1 MPALFRRRRAGPAP
15 EAVRFRAAPGVVS
28 AQQGARMVMLDPR
41 RGEYFG
47 LDEVGAAIWTQL
59 AEGRTLTELVDALER
74 EYAAPRAELERD
86 AAAFVARLEKKHLVV
101 RE

>member
-1 MPALFRRRRAGPAP
+1 MSALFRRRVAGPAP
-15 EAVRFRAAPGVVS
+15 EAIRFRAAPGVVS
-28 AQQGARMVMLDPR
+28 AQQGARTIMLDSR

-47 LDEVGAAIWTQL
+47 LDEVGAAIWAQL
-59 AEGRTLTELVDALER
+59 SEGRTLAELVDALDR